1 MAKIKEL
8 VTQRSVTALNSAD
21 LGDILIFP
29 EFVKDF
35 GYTRTQ
41 IKWEDNATPE
51 DETREPNGDGQ
62 IFNEEGQIVGQVEW
76 RSNGLLALSII
87 EGEPVVLFLNNR
99 YFKPSIKII
108 EGNED
113 TIPHMHHIGS
123 RLIKRGLPNPR
134 SVYQVVKA
142 YSAVGRTRNGEE
154 YDFSQF
160 GIDCVNNAVKY
171 TDTEIIINGEE
182 YPIDDIKTLYDNIF
196 A

>member
-21 LGDILIFP
+21 LGDVLIFP

-51 DETREPNGDGQ
+51 DETREANEHGQ

-87 EGEPVVLFLNNR
+87 EGEPVVLFLNSR
-99 YFKPSIKII
+99 AFRQSIKIM

-113 TIPHMHHIGS
+113 TIPHMHHVGS
-123 RLIKRGLPNPR
+123 RLIKRGLPNPK
-134 SVYQVVKA
+134 SVYKIEKA
-142 YSAVGRTRNGEE
+142 YPALGKSQAGQE
-154 YDFSQF
+154 YSFMQF
-160 GIDCVNNAVKY
+160 GIDCVNSSVEY
-171 TDTEIIINGEE
+171 TQTHIIIDGEK